1 MTFCTDIDGPQR
13 MKLPTFLSLPRAG
26 WHDFTKISWQLL
38 YALVHKLVNKKR
50 VTSTHEFSATGVLKK
65 NKKKQ
70 KKLFNPAWILIR
82 SDCLKNEYL
91 YITHGNSLKSSKRT
105 DVAND
110 PNCPG
115 WQSKVQSMM
124 IMFSSQSKSTMNYTY
139 NVTVNNVNVAEIVI
153 LLWRIAQW
161 ASLRSTYITT
171 THTAITSGQKKY
183 LKRWRIPTSL
193 AIITAAKGELVS
205 CWVCGLYDYVLSLS
219 ILLILFLFETATPPS
234 WKMTF

>member
-1 MTFCTDIDGPQR
+1 
-13 MKLPTFLSLPRAG
+13 
-26 WHDFTKISWQLL
+26 
-38 YALVHKLVNKKR
+38 
-50 VTSTHEFSATGVLKK
+50 
-65 NKKKQ
+65 
-70 KKLFNPAWILIR
+70 
-82 SDCLKNEYL
+82 
-91 YITHGNSLKSSKRT
+91 
-105 DVAND
+105 
-110 PNCPG
+110 
-115 WQSKVQSMM
+115 M

-139 NVTVNNVNVAEIVI
+139 NVTINNVNVAEIVI

-219 ILLILFLFETATPPS
+219 ILLILFLFETATPPQLKNDVLNS
-234 WKMTF
+234 IQIGSARLHLSFYIASSFVLLASKSHSSGVHRWYHFHMRLRLNIILTYRYISIGNVLYINHCQNTYPQKRSHSRGKKKKKKRPSERTP